1 MNTPEPIREPSL
13 VDFWLGYAFGSF
25 SIAGFLAAAWSKDFL
40 QWLVP

>member
-1 MNTPEPIREPSL
+1 VNTPEPIREPSL
-13 VDFWLGYAFGSF
+13 VDFWLGYAFGSI